1 MKKVILFISM
11 VLSVLNIHSQEL
23 KQINNKAFKQGEK
36 LTYVVY
42 FDSFI
47 TGKIFA
53 AYATLMVSPNVEYIN
68 NRPCYHA
75 IISGKTFKKWDWA
88 IYVDDR
94 FDTYIDTLALV
105 PWISLRNAKEGN
117 YRADQ
122 QININQFNNQAQFI
136 DKIKNTN
143 SVFTIDPYM
152 QDMISAIYW
161 GRNFDFSKMKP
172 DSIFEVKY
180 VFEDE
185 IYTSRVVFGGKEK
198 IKINNG
204 TFDCYYVMPEV
215 QVGNVFKDPYAI
227 KAYFTADLNQIP
239 IYVTA
244 KIRLGNVR
252 AELYEY
258 ENLRNP
264 LSSKIE

>member
-75 IISGKTFKKWDWA
+75 IVSGKTFKKWDWA

-105 PWISLRNAKEGN
+105 PWMFLRKAKEGKF
-117 YRADQ
+117 RADQ
-122 QININQFNNQAQFI
+122 QTNINQFNNQAQFI
-136 DKIKNTN
+136 NKIKNTN
-143 SVFTIDPYM
+143 SVFTIEPYM

-172 DSIFEVKY
+172 GDIFEVKY
-180 VFEDE
+180 IFEDE
-185 IYTSRVVFGGKEK
+185 IYTSKVVFGGKEK
-198 IKINNG
+198 IKIENG

-227 KAYFTADLNQIP
+227 KAYFTADHNQIP